1 MSIERRTAMS
11 QSSDQ
16 GAGQARTAFARRKI
30 MTLGEVAEFI
40 RSSIHTAR
48 RRLKQWQAANSYN
61 HNGRYYTLPE
71 VPEFDGNGL
80 WRWRGVL
87 FSQYGNLKQTVIALV
102 QRSPAGLDAG
112 ELRSLV
118 GLDPR
123 SFLSAF
129 AADPRLRREKT
140 QGRFVYYDADRAVYS
155 GQRQRRSTLQAA
167 GRQPTP
173 SEAVAILVEKIKQP
187 ALSYEALS
195 RQLRKKRVLVEAE
208 TIQNFFL
215 RHGLTVKK
223 TPHSI

>member
-1 MSIERRTAMS
+1 MS
-11 QSSDQ
+11 QSSDR
-16 GAGQARTAFARRKI
+16 GAEQARKAFARRKI
-30 MTLGEVAEFI
+30 MTLGEVAEFV

-48 RRLKQWQAANSYN
+48 RRLRQWQAANSYN
-61 HNGRYYTLPE
+61 HNGRYYTLPD
-71 VPEFDGNGL
+71 VPEFDGHGL
-80 WRWRGVL
+80 WHWRGVF
-87 FSQYGNLKQTVIALV
+87 FSQHGNLKQTVIALV

-129 AADPRLRREKT
+129 ATDPRLRREKA
-140 QGRFVYYDADRAVYS
+140 QGRFIYYAADMTAYS
-155 GQRQRRSTLQAA
+155 AQRQRRATLPAR

-173 SEAVAILVEKIKQP
+173 SEAVAILVETIKQP

-195 RQLRKKRVLVEAE
+195 RQLRKQKVLVEAE
-208 TIQNFFL
+208 TIQDFFL

>member
-1 MSIERRTAMS
+1 MN
-11 QSSDQ
+11 QSSER
-16 GAGQARTAFARRKI
+16 GAARARKAFGRRRI

-80 WRWRGVL
+80 WRWRGVF
-87 FSQYGNLKQTVIALV
+87 FSQYGNLKQTVRTLV
-102 QRSPAGLDAG
+102 QRSSAGLDAG
-112 ELRSLV
+112 ELRALL

-129 AADPRLRREKT
+129 ATDPQLRREKT
-140 QGRFVYYDADRAVYS
+140 QGRFVYYAADAAVYS
-155 GQRQRRSTLQAA
+155 GQRERR
-167 GRQPTP
+167 GMRQPTSRPPTP
-173 SEAVAILVEKIKQP
+173 SEAIAILVEKIKHP
-187 ALSYEALS
+187 ALTHEALS
-195 RQLRKKRVLVEAE
+195 RHLRKQKVLVEAS
-208 TIQNFFL
+208 TIENFFL

-223 TPHSI
+223 TPHST

>member
-1 MSIERRTAMS
+1 MS
-11 QSSDQ
+11 QSSDR
-16 GAGQARTAFARRKI
+16 GAERARKAFRRCKI

-48 RRLKQWQAANSYN
+48 RRLKQWQATNSYN

-80 WRWRGVL
+80 WRWRGVF
-87 FSQYGNLKQTVIALV
+87 FSQYGNLRQTVIALV

-112 ELRSLV
+112 ELRSLL
-118 GLDPR
+118 GLDTR

-129 AADPRLRREKT
+129 ATDPRLKREKI
-140 QGRFVYYDADRAVYS
+140 QGQFVYYSADAAVCS
-155 GQRQRRSTLQAA
+155 GQRERH
-167 GRQPTP
+167 GRLKATCRPPTP
-173 SEAVAILVEKIKQP
+173 SEAIAILVEKIKHP
-187 ALSYEALS
+187 ALSYEALQ
-195 RQLRKKRVLVEAE
+195 RRLRKQKVWVATE

-223 TPHSI
+223 TAPSI

>member
-1 MSIERRTAMS
+1 MRP
-11 QSSDQ
+11 SSDQ
-16 GAGQARTAFARRKI
+16 GAARARKAFRRCKI

-61 HNGRYYTLPE
+61 HNGRYYTLPD

-80 WRWRGVL
+80 WRWHGVF

-129 AADPRLRREKT
+129 ATDPRLRREKA
-140 QGRFVYYDADRAVYS
+140 QGLFVYYSADVAVYS
-155 GQRQRRSTLQAA
+155 GQRQRRGTLQAA

-173 SEAVAILVEKIKQP
+173 SEAIAILVAKIKHP
-187 ALSYEALS
+187 AFSPEALS
-195 RQLRKKRVLVEAE
+195 RQLRKQKVLVKAE
-208 TIQNFFL
+208 SLQKFFL
-215 RHGLTVKK
+215 RHGLAVKK
-223 TPHSI
+223 KPPSI

>member
-1 MSIERRTAMS
+1 M
-11 QSSDQ
+11 
-16 GAGQARTAFARRKI
+16 
-30 MTLGEVAEFI
+30 AEFI

-61 HNGRYYTLPE
+61 HNGRYYTLPD
-71 VPEFDGNGL
+71 VPEFDGNGV
-80 WRWRGVL
+80 WRWRGVF

-123 SFLSAF
+123 SFLSAL

-140 QGRFVYYDADRAVYS
+140 QGRFVYYGADLAVYS
-155 GQRQRRSTLQAA
+155 GQRQRRSTLPAA

-173 SEAVAILVEKIKQP
+173 SEAIAILVEKIKHP
-187 ALSYEALS
+187 ALRYEALS
-195 RQLRKKRVLVEAE
+195 RHLRKQKVVIEAE
-208 TIQNFFL
+208 TIRNFFL
-215 RHGLTVKK
+215 RLGLTVKK
-223 TPHSI
+223 TPPSI

>member
-1 MSIERRTAMS
+1 MSQRSDPGIER
-11 QSSDQ
+11 
-16 GAGQARTAFARRKI
+16 ARKAFGRCKVMMLA
-30 MTLGEVAEFI
+30 EVAEFI

-61 HNGRYYTLPE
+61 HNGRYYTLPD

-80 WRWRGVL
+80 WRWRGVY
-87 FSQYGNLKQTVIALV
+87 FSQYGNLKQTVVALV

-112 ELRSLV
+112 ELRVLL

-129 AADPRLRREKT
+129 ADDPKLKREKT
-140 QGRFVYYDADRAVYS
+140 QGRFVYYGADTAVCS
-155 GQRQRRSTLQAA
+155 AQRERRGRLKAA
-167 GRQPTP
+167 GRSPLP
-173 SEAVAILVEKIKQP
+173 AEAIAILVEKIKHP
-187 ALSYEALS
+187 AWSHEALS
-195 RQLRKKRVLVEAE
+195 RQLRKQKVLVETEA
-208 TIQNFFL
+208 IQDFFL

>member
-1 MSIERRTAMS
+1 MS
-11 QSSDQ
+11 QSSDR
-16 GAGQARTAFARRKI
+16 GAEQARKAFARRKI

-61 HNGRYYTLPE
+61 HNGRYYTLPD

-80 WRWRGVL
+80 WRWRGAF
-87 FSQYGNLKQTVIALV
+87 FSQHGNLKQTVIALV

-129 AADPRLRREKT
+129 ATDPRLRREKA
-140 QGRFVYYDADRAVYS
+140 QGRFIYYAADMAAYS
-155 GQRQRRSTLQAA
+155 AQRQRRAA
-167 GRQPTP
+167 LPATGRQPTP
-173 SEAVAILVEKIKQP
+173 SDAVAILVEKIKQP

-195 RQLRKKRVLVEAE
+195 RQLRKQKVLVDAE
-208 TIQNFFL
+208 TIQDFFL

-223 TPHSI
+223 TPHSS

>member
-1 MSIERRTAMS
+1 MTERSDSGTEQARKAFERR
-11 QSSDQ
+11 
-16 GAGQARTAFARRKI
+16 KV

-61 HNGRYYTLPE
+61 HNGRYYALPD
-71 VPEFDGNGL
+71 VPEFDGNGM
-80 WRWRGVL
+80 WRWRGVF
-87 FSQYGNLKQTVIALV
+87 FSQYGTLKQTVIALV

-140 QGRFVYYDADRAVYS
+140 QGRFVYYAADMAVYS
-155 GQRQRRSTLQAA
+155 AQRQRRSTLQAT
-167 GRQPTP
+167 GRQPSP
-173 SEAVAILVEKIKQP
+173 SEAIAILVEKIKQP

-195 RQLRKKRVLVEAE
+195 RQLRKQKVLVEAE
-208 TIQNFFL
+208 MIQNFFL